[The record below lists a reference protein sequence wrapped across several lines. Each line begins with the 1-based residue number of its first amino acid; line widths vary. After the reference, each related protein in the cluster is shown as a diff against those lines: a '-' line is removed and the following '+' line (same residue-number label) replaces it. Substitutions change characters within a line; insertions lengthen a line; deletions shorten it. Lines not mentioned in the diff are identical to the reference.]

1 MVPPAVLESWL
12 ERRQQISPGETI
24 CGLLVPIVHPDFLR
38 SRDVLWFIDN
48 ECAVSSL
55 IKASSPQSDIHLIA
69 QFSQAAYHALQAR
82 VWFEWIDSASNP
94 SDGLSRAGLED
105 SWTLQQGW
113 DLAEVDFP
121 SDLLP
126 GNFWQS
132 FLRVVF
138 PGTMGVF

>member
-1 MVPPAVLESWL
+1 VVY
-12 ERRQQISPGETI
+12 RY
-24 CGLLVPIVHPDFLR
+24 
-38 SRDVLWFIDN
+38 

-94 SDGLSRAGLED
+94 SDGLSRSGLED

-113 DLAEVDFP
+113 NLAVVVFP

-126 GNFWQS
+126 QNFWQS
-132 FLRVVF
+132 FLSVVF
-138 PGTMGVF
+138 PGTMGVSTF